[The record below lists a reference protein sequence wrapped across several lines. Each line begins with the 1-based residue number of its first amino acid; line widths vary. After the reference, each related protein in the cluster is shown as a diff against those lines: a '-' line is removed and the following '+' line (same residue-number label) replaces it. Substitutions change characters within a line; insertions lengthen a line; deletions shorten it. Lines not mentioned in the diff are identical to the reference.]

1 MQKEARAMKAKT
13 NPDARRKQP
22 FPGAGRSM
30 LWQWL
35 HGPERDR
42 ALPVVLTRNRIYIL
56 PTRTGLL
63 FFCVLIA
70 MLLSA
75 INYKL
80 ALGYALVYL
89 LLGLGLA
96 ALFHTFRNLFS
107 LQLKPGRAEPVFAGE
122 TAQFGVLLENTRA
135 EGRRAFELAFER
147 PVLAAPATESGKPSV
162 AFTPLRPV
170 LADLPPS
177 TLVTVA
183 VPCPALR
190 RGVLDPGRIT
200 LATRYPLGLFRA
212 WSYPYPPLACLVYPR
227 PFPAP
232 LPPPVIVPAIGAA
245 RGESGDEDFSGLRLR
260 QNSDSL
266 RHVAWKAAARNP
278 ESDILLVKQFS
289 GGGAEEL
296 HFHWEA
302 AADAAMGARKKAA
315 KKAGQNLAETA
326 NIAAD
331 DTELRLS
338 ILTGW
343 ILAAEAS
350 GQDYGLSIP
359 GFTRPVGHGKAH
371 REICLKALAGFGLE
385 GGLPDEAES
394 GGKAQVE
401 P

>member
-1 MQKEARAMKAKT
+1 MKAKT
-13 NPDARRKQP
+13 DSGTRRGLP

-56 PTRTGLL
+56 PTRTGML
-63 FFCVLIA
+63 FFFVLIA

-89 LLGLGLA
+89 LLGLGLVA
-96 ALFHTFRNLFS
+96 MFHTFRNLFG

-122 TAQFGVLLENTRA
+122 TAQFGVLLENIRA

-147 PVLAAPATESGKPSV
+147 PVFSKPAKESGKSSV
-162 AFTPLRPV
+162 AFTPLTPV

-232 LPPPVIVPAIGAA
+232 LPPPVIVAAIGAV
-245 RGESGDEDFSGLRLR
+245 RGESGDEDFSGLRVR

-296 HFHWEA
+296 HFNWEA
-302 AADAAMGARKKAA
+302 AGDAAMSARKNAA
-315 KKAGQNLAETA
+315 RNPARNPAATGLS
-326 NIAAD
+326 AD
-331 DTELRLS
+331 DIELRLS

-350 GQDYGLSIP
+350 GQDYGLSVP
-359 GFTRPVGHGKAH
+359 GFTRPVGQGKAH
-371 REICLKALAGFGLE
+371 REACLKALAGFGLE
-385 GGLPDEAES
+385 SGLPDEPEN
-394 GGKAQVE
+394 GGNAQVE